1 MTRRQLLD
9 ELGAILAAHARGLA
23 AFGAVGG
30 DHQAARIEMVEV
42 EARLI
47 RLLGSLTSTPSS
59 DLEDTAQLDLRD
71 LDLRSSGAGEQT
83 ASLGLAEALSTI
95 LKMHAQDMVYLL
107 QGHDRLAA
115 RGFLDVEI
123 ELVKLSDIVHSV
135 DGEQADSDF

>member
-9 ELGAILAAHARGLA
+9 ELDAVLAAHARGLA
-23 AFGAVGG
+23 AFRAVGS
-30 DHQAARIEMVEV
+30 DQKVARIEMVEV

-47 RLLGSLTSTPSS
+47 RLLGNLTSTPSH

-71 LDLRSSGAGEQT
+71 LDLHSGAVEK
-83 ASLGLAEALSTI
+83 AAARPRLAEALSTI

-107 QGHDRLAA
+107 QGHDQLAA

-135 DGEQADSDF
+135 DGNESERGF